1 MALAT
6 ALIFTL
12 LGIPSSQADWPCIPS
27 PWSCRGS
34 RKWRLAE
41 RLIGQVGMLLNSMS
55 LPARIL
61 DGVELSESYREF
73 LTDHGG
79 CLAAQ
84 WTMEL
89 LHVELGMSRS
99 ETHGDW
105 AQALGVDGIA
115 SPFNT
120 FFRGDRACLMFFH
133 QLLWG
138 SGTAWSAVAA
148 TGWSTFA
155 LLGRL
160 SKAFQLYLERQ
171 GKPSSEALQ
180 GLLSLQLTAERR
192 NIAEQLPDLIQT
204 ALSSLKDTN
213 ISAPWKVR
221 AAAAAHAEDLL
232 REWSREALYHGLPP
246 WQVVASFLIDLR
258 SPVFWQLLD
267 TMLLPDSV
275 SICLPK
281 LLTWKSSANRGYCI
295 ARHCAKFWDVDEASA
310 AATARTANRSAARDL
325 TIFHVGA
332 DRDFLSDS
340 IRSECLARC
349 ENSVLA
355 VLRQV
360 SDIVL
365 RFDVKAPFT
374 YVDAGAALGE
384 CMLSAAFILPEG
396 RLRGLAFEA
405 LPKWA
410 KRIKETLRIN
420 GLSASASQN
429 HTQVVLKN
437 LALGS
442 VRSKMLGSFAV
453 GGFIAGSRGS
463 VVARS
468 STLDHE
474 VASQLGREETVD
486 LLHIFV
492 NSWEPAVLKGARQLL
507 LDRRVGCVLV
517 QVYDRESMSAVVKGL
532 LRKVGYAVTNHSLR
546 SGWSGSSYVAGSPS
560 DALAISEGSPCD
572 QRFFQWW
579 LRAKEKELRGV
590 AGL

>member
-1 MALAT
+1 M
-6 ALIFTL
+6 
-12 LGIPSSQADWPCIPS
+12 PWSHADRRCIPA

-34 RKWRLAE
+34 KKWWLAE
-41 RLIGQVGMLLNSMS
+41 RLIGQVGMLLNSVS

-61 DGVELSESYREF
+61 DGVALSESYREF

-105 AQALGVDGIA
+105 AHALGVDGIA
-115 SPFNT
+115 APFST

-138 SGTAWSAVAA
+138 SGTAWSSVAA
-148 TGWSTFA
+148 SGWSTFA

-171 GKPSSEALQ
+171 GRPSSKALE
-180 GLLSLQLTAERR
+180 GLLSLQLTVERR
-192 NIAEQLPDLIQT
+192 NIAEQLPELIQT
-204 ALSSLKDTN
+204 ALSSLKATN
-213 ISAPWKVR
+213 MSAPWKVR
-221 AAAAAHAEDLL
+221 AATAAQAEDLL
-232 REWSREALYHGLPP
+232 REWSREALYRGLPP
-246 WQVVASFLIDLR
+246 WQVVASFLIDLQ
-258 SPVFWQLLD
+258 SPLFWQLLD

-275 SICLPK
+275 SICFPK
-281 LLTWKSSANRGYCI
+281 LLSWKSPVNRGHCI
-295 ARHCAKFWDVDEASA
+295 ARHCAKFWDVEEAFA
-310 AATARTANRSAARDL
+310 AATVHADAANQSAARDL
-325 TIFHVGA
+325 TVFHVGT

-349 ENSVLA
+349 ENSVLG

-360 SDIVL
+360 SDILL
-365 RFDVKAPFT
+365 RSDVKAPFF

-384 CMLSAAFILPEG
+384 CMLSAAFLVPEG

-420 GLSASASQN
+420 GIAASGSHN
-429 HTQVVLKN
+429 TQVVLKN
-437 LALGS
+437 VALGS
-442 VRSKMLGSFAV
+442 TRSKMLGSFAV
-453 GGFIAGSRGS
+453 GGFIAGARGS
-463 VVARS
+463 ILARS

-474 VASQLGREETVD
+474 IASHLGREETVD

-560 DALAISEGSPCD
+560 DAVAQSEGTPCD

-579 LRAKEKELRGV
+579 LR
-590 AGL
+590 